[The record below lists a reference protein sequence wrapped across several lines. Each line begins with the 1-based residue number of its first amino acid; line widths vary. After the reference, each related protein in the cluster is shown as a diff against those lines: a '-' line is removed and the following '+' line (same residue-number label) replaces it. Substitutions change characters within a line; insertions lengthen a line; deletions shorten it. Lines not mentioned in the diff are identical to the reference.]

1 MSKPLTPILVP
12 LVALFVLV
20 GAGAAASPARATATA
35 KPCWE
40 RVTDDWLDNGTIDG
54 SYKPAC
60 YQAALR
66 HLPEDLRDYTGIEDA
81 IAAALQRSLRGQ
93 DAAGGGDK
101 GDGSNGASRGSGGE
115 KATHSTKSAGQQR
128 TLQGTPQRSYYRRA
142 IDRLGPT
149 SAESFPIPLLVLA
162 GLATVLL
169 LTACGLAIRM
179 RLRARRAGHSL
190 SAQQLNDHSIR
201 RADQ

>member
-1 MSKPLTPILVP
+1 MPKPSTPSLVL

-20 GAGAAASPARATATA
+20 GAGAARTAATA

-40 RVTDDWLDNGTIDG
+40 RVTDDYLDNGTIDG
-54 SYKPAC
+54 NYTPAC
-60 YQAALR
+60 YQAALK
-66 HLPEDLRDYTGIEDA
+66 HLPEDLRDYTGIGDA

-93 DAAGGGDK
+93 DEVAGGDK
-101 GDGSNGASRGSGGE
+101 GDASNGASGGGSGGE
-115 KATHSTKSAGQQR
+115 RSTRSAGRAGQQR

-179 RLRARRAGHSL
+179 RLRARGAGHPL
-190 SAQQLNDHSIR
+190 SAQQINDHSIR

>member
-1 MSKPLTPILVP
+1 MPKPSTPSLVL

-20 GAGAAASPARATATA
+20 GAGAARAAATA

-40 RVTDDWLDNGTIDG
+40 RVTDDYLDNGTIDG
-54 SYKPAC
+54 NYAPAC
-60 YQAALR
+60 YQAALK
-66 HLPEDLRDYTGIEDA
+66 HLPEDLRDYTGIGDA

-93 DAAGGGDK
+93 DEGGGRDK
-101 GDGSNGASRGSGGE
+101 SDGSNGANGSGSSGE
-115 KATHSTKSAGQQR
+115 SGTHSVTQAGKQR
-128 TLQGTPQRSYYRRA
+128 TVQVAPKRSYYRRA
-142 IDRLGPT
+142 IDGLGPT

-169 LTACGLAIRM
+169 LTACGLAIRV
-179 RLRARRAGHSL
+179 RLRARAAGHP
-190 SAQQLNDHSIR
+190 SAQEVNDDSIR